1 MRSMRYNMSMMV
13 IPIYGEANVFSN
25 NEALWKIFRRP
36 EVTLKKKHVSIC
48 FHAVCE
54 AVTSWIM
61 CVGFVKGKNN
71 LAGCKKN

>member
-1 MRSMRYNMSMMV
+1 M
-13 IPIYGEANVFSN
+13 
-25 NEALWKIFRRP
+25 
-36 EVTLKKKHVSIC
+36 TLKKKHVSIC

-71 LAGCKKN
+71 LAGCKKTDVRNEEEEFVQAVYVLI